1 MAQGKGAQGT
11 PLSVTPGTFVTEA
24 VVLRLADHGEADRV
38 VTLLTESHGKVTAVA
53 PGARRS
59 RRRFGAAL
67 SAFGTGQAALRERRG
82 QELLLLESLHADRG
96 FPHLSQELGRFG
108 HAAYACELCLHLCP
122 PGEPEPDVLALLRGF
137 LGYLDGLPIV
147 DRPRVEA
154 LRAFELRLLQAV
166 GFGLSLTRCCACGRG
181 AAAITEDDEIAED
194 AEPRPFDLSRGGVLC
209 ESCCG
214 RAAGGAVLSRP
225 LPPVVLAALQRLA
238 RLSPIEAAAGARLAD
253 DVAHGCRE
261 ILLGVLR
268 QHLHRDLK
276 AVDFIQKLNLT
287 NLT

>member
-67 SAFGTGQAALRERRG
+67 SPFGTGQAALRERRG

-137 LGYLDGLPIV
+137 LGYLDGLPII

-154 LRAFELRLLQAV
+154 LRAFGVLYLAS
-166 GFGLSLTRCCACGRG
+166 GKA
-181 AAAITEDDEIAED
+181 TEDGVAKAADIFYKAAEL
-194 AEPRPFDLSRGGVLC
+194 ARTHGVP
-209 ESCCG
+209 
-214 RAAGGAVLSRP
+214 VLSRP
-225 LPPVVLAALQRLA
+225 PLARALWKHVHEGRAIPTNLYRAVAEVLAYVYR
-238 RLSPIEAAAGARLAD
+238 
-253 DVAHGCRE
+253 
-261 ILLGVLR
+261 LR
-268 QHLHRDLK
+268 QRG
-276 AVDFIQKLNLT
+276 NG
-287 NLT
+287 